1 MEKIKLRSGGDRE
14 RTAIAA
20 RTLVEGRQLLN
31 PLRSNEEIRDFVRQ
45 TINGCESDYNV
56 ITKLHSILHTM
67 NPEGDGF
74 GMKYK
79 PWKEG
84 GLKTAIEA
92 FQTKEGNCV
101 ATTLLF
107 MVMLREAVKIRGSSM
122 KVFFTNVSVD
132 EKEKRVKH
140 TCSAVIIKG
149 KDDGGS
155 PDDVPEEQTNI
166 PFQMNEKFRK
176 KVLEQ
181 VGLPEEKDLN
191 LILVDLCYPYLNP
204 WHKVFKL
211 VKDRDMISEFN
222 EMKKK

>member
-1 MEKIKLRSGGDRE
+1 MEKNKLRFGGDRE
-14 RTAIAA
+14 RNSIAA
-20 RTLVEGRQLLN
+20 RTLVEGRQVLN
-31 PLRSNEEIRDFVRQ
+31 PLRSNEEIREFVRR
-45 TINGCESDYNV
+45 TIKGCKSDYNI
-56 ITKLHSILHTM
+56 ITKLHSVLHTM
-67 NPEGDGF
+67 HHDEDSF
-74 GMKYK
+74 GMEYK
-79 PWKEG
+79 SQRAG

-140 TCSAVIIKG
+140 TCSGVIIKG
-149 KDDGGS
+149 KDDMSS
-155 PDDVPEEQTNI
+155 PYDVPEEQTNI
-166 PFQMNEKFRK
+166 PFQMNEKFK
-176 KVLEQ
+176 KRVLEQ
-181 VGLPEEKDLN
+181 VGLRDEKDLN
-191 LILVDLCYPYLNP
+191 LILIDLCYQYFNP